1 MVIVKEDYYDTIL
14 NISKFISNTLYL
26 RKIDFIQEFLKIQ
39 NEELISRLEKLMRSD
54 KTKEKTVFKPMS
66 VEELNSRIDKSMVDS
81 KNNRLTSSNDLVAEI
96 EKWS

>member
-1 MVIVKEDYYDTIL
+1 MDIQ
-14 NISKFISNTLYL
+14 S

>member
-1 MVIVKEDYYDTIL
+1 MDIQ
-14 NISKFISNTLYL
+14 S

-39 NEELISRLEKLMRSD
+39 NEELISRLEKLMHSD

-81 KNNRLTSSNDLVAEI
+81 KNNRLTSTNDLVAEI